1 MARFEMLVPEMGLSD
16 EPMRVTAWLVR
27 EGSWV
32 DHDEPVLEVT
42 AGSVV
47 VDLPAPVSGVLVEHR
62 VAEDDLVRPSSPVAI
77 FETNRPA

>member
-1 MARFEMLVPEMGLSD
+1 MARFEMLVPDMGLSD

-47 VDLPAPVSGVLVEHR
+47 VDLPAPVSGVLVEKR
-62 VAEDDLVRPSSPVAI
+62 VAEDDLVTPACLVAI
-77 FETNRPA
+77 FETGTSA